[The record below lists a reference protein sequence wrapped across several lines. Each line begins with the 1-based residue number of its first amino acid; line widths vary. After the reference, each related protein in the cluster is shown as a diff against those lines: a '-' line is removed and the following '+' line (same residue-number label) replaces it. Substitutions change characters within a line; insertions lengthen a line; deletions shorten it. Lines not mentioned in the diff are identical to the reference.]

1 MAREDSNMSKDSKPA
16 KSGKSHSALKTAG
29 VLAVLGAAT
38 YAVAKGLKTPKG
50 RALKKKA
57 MTKGRKVVRQVKST
71 ARGSAKR
78 GARKTASRA
87 R

>member
-1 MAREDSNMSKDSKPA
+1 MSKDSKPA

-57 MTKGRKVVRQVKST
+57 MAKGKKVVRQAKSM
-71 ARGSAKR
+71 ARAGTKR
-78 GARKTASRA
+78 GTRKTAARA